1 MAKCFIERAGC
12 LGYCGASN
20 KEDAMK
26 SFLQFALMM
35 LPTILFIA
43 LVTADAISPHPV
55 PPVSYSVPHA
65 QQASA
70 QH

>member
-1 MAKCFIERAGC
+1 
-12 LGYCGASN
+12 
-20 KEDAMK
+20 MK

-55 PPVSYSVPHA
+55 PPVSYSMPHA

-70 QH
+70 QR